1 MGVGVYTDGA
11 KIKTK
16 EGIPEAPPVNVR
28 AKPMNSTAVR
38 VYWKPPNP
46 QQINGINQGYKIQAW
61 KYDIIEGQEHE
72 TESKMITVP
81 PSLLDP
87 LAEQNAIM
95 SNLEKFTWY
104 NITVLCFTDP
114 GDGERSVMVN
124 VRTLEDVPDEVA
136 TLQFDEVSDR
146 EVKVIWTPPKS
157 INGKLTGYQVKY
169 QIRDLPNTL
178 KIVNLTS
185 DETFLRVTQLMVR
198 I

>member
-1 MGVGVYTDGA
+1 MQIAAYNNMGVGVYTDGA

-95 SNLEKFTWY
+95 TNLEKFTWY

-124 VRTLEDVPDEVA
+124 VRTL
-136 TLQFDEVSDR
+136 VSNNFFGLH
-146 EVKVIWTPPKS
+146 W
-157 INGKLTGYQVKY
+157 
-169 QIRDLPNTL
+169 
-178 KIVNLTS
+178 
-185 DETFLRVTQLMVR
+185 
-198 I
+198 